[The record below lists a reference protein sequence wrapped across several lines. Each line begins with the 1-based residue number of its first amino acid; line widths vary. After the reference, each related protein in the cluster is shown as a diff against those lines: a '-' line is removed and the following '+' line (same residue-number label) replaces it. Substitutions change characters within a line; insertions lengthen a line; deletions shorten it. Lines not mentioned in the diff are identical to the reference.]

1 MSQQIRGQD
10 GTSAGTTM
18 QVSSSGAA
26 HTMRQGPDIGS
37 VGSRNMTTTISGALT
52 TIAAKT
58 ASAGHLYAFRNAT
71 STATKLIAL
80 HRLKLRFRPTV
91 AATVAQEIGF
101 SVWRATAYTAQAT
114 GGADVTLTTPQ
125 AKLRVSLPVTEAAIH
140 FANSTGALTAGTYT
154 LDSLPILQQHD
165 WNLASGAAVPFPLID
180 IDHDFG
186 EQPLILAQNE
196 GFIVAND
203 ILMANS
209 LAGKLV
215 VTAVW
220 SDIPSY
226 PQ

>member
-18 QVSSSGAA
+18 QVTSSGAA
-26 HTMRQGPDIGS
+26 NVVLQGPDIGS
-37 VGSRNMTTTISGALT
+37 TGSRNMTTTVSGVLT
-52 TIAAKT
+52 AIAAKS

-71 STATKLIAL
+71 SGTNRVLLHKLWV
-80 HRLKLRFRPTV
+80 RFRPTV
-91 AATVAQEIGF
+91 AATAAQEIGM

-125 AKLRVSLPVTEAAIH
+125 ALLNTSLPVTAAAIH

-154 LDSLPILQQHD
+154 LDSQPLADFRD

-180 IDHDFG
+180 FTLDFG
-186 EQPLILAQNE
+186 NQPLVMQKNE
-196 GFIVAND
+196 GFIVANAVA
-203 ILMANS
+203 MQNS
-209 LAGKLV
+209 LAGHLNIQ
-215 VTAVW
+215 AVW
-220 SDIPSY
+220 SDVPSY